1 MSGGII
7 DILVPM
13 AGRGGVEKVINDVS
27 EKLLAGGYRVRVIQ
41 MVSDGFKWLCEGVEF
56 YPILTGG
63 KKVGRVEE
71 FVGLY
76 ASFLAVHGVPSLVVA
91 TPWPFMA
98 YVARG
103 ALRTL
108 DFHDTVS
115 VNNAD
120 NTNNTQD
127 IHSGLKIISWLHAP
141 VEIYKKYGTGG
152 IECLS
157 FADSVFVL
165 NNRAKN
171 QILSAIPDI
180 NVEIVANPV
189 DMSGVKP
196 VTQWRRTSRKL
207 KFVGRISQEKRL
219 DVVIRALAL
228 TRERWTLDVCGVGD
242 EENVWRELAETVG
255 VADLITWEG
264 WKDNPWEDYEDVTA
278 LVVSSDYESFCLAAV
293 EALARGIPVIST
305 PVDGITE
312 YVKPGVNGYF
322 YEKGSS
328 EGLAEVLDAVSAGI
342 LPDIQPEACA
352 SSVAKYERE
361 TVLCDIAAKIEK
373 LLD

>member
-13 AGRGGVEKVINDVS
+13 SGRGGVENVINAVS
-27 EKLLAGGYRVRVIQ
+27 QKLLACGHRVRVVQ
-41 MVSDGFKWLCEGVEF
+41 MVYSGLEWVCEGVEF

-71 FVGLY
+71 FVDLY
-76 ASFLAVHGVPSLVVA
+76 ASFLDDHGCPALVVA

-98 YVARG
+98 YAARG
-103 ALRTL
+103 ALEVVNYHLATAERNASGNDIYADLYNRTK
-108 DFHDTVS
+108 V
-115 VNNAD
+115 
-120 NTNNTQD
+120 
-127 IHSGLKIISWLHAP
+127 ISWLHAP
-141 VEIYKKYGTGG
+141 VETYKQYGTGG

-165 NNRAKN
+165 TNKARN
-171 QILSAIPDI
+171 QILSAIPNA

-196 VTQWRRTSRKL
+196 AGQWSRAGRKL
-207 KFVGRISQEKRL
+207 KFVGRLSYEKRL

-228 TRERWTLDVCGVGD
+228 TGECWTLDIVGTGD
-242 EENVWRELAETVG
+242 EQESWKKLAETVG

-264 WKDNPWEDYEDVTA
+264 WKDNPWENYDDVTA
-278 LVVSSDYESFCLAAV
+278 LVMASDYEGFPLVAL

-305 PVDGITE
+305 PVEGIAE
-312 YVKPGVNGYF
+312 CIKPGVNGYL

-328 EGLAEVLDAVSAGI
+328 EGLAEILDAVDAGI
-342 LPDIQPEACA
+342 LPDIQPSVCVQ
-352 SSVAKYERE
+352 SVAGYEKE
-361 TVLCDIAAKIEK
+361 KVLCDITAKIEK
-373 LLD
+373 LIV